1 MDEKETMLIIIKAIN
16 TFCKTSGNCNKC
28 PFHLK
33 SHNSSN
39 RFCMFAD
46 VVFPEDWDISQ
57 LEEELDQK
65 EGE

>member
-1 MDEKETMLIIIKAIN
+1 MDEKETMLLIIKAIHL
-16 TFCKTSGNCNKC
+16 FCKNSGDCNNC

-33 SHNSSN
+33 YSGG

-46 VVFPEDWDISQ
+46 VVFPEDWNISQ
-57 LEEELDQK
+57 LEEELK

>member
-1 MDEKETMLIIIKAIN
+1 MDEKETMLLIIKAIN
-16 TFCKTSGNCNKC
+16 LFCKNSKGCNNC

-33 SHNSSN
+33 SHSSSN

-57 LEEELDQK
+57 LEEELK
-65 EGE
+65 GGE